1 VRDAEITR
9 LLQRAA
15 DGDREALDGVAAWAF
30 GELER
35 VAASRMRRRYGPE
48 LPGVTLEPAAL
59 VNETFLRLLDKP
71 HGFPSRRHFLSFA
84 NKIMLSA
91 LVDYQRSRL
100 ADKRG
105 GGLVQVTMGDQV
117 ADVPSEVGVLELQEV
132 LDQLR
137 ELDPRKAEIV
147 ELRVLWGAKLE
158 EIAELLGLSRATVVR
173 DWRFARLWIAQTLG
187 LEP

>member
-1 VRDAEITR
+1 
-9 LLQRAA
+9 
-15 DGDREALDGVAAWAF
+15 
-30 GELER
+30 
-35 VAASRMRRRYGPE
+35 
-48 LPGVTLEPAAL
+48 
-59 VNETFLRLLDKP
+59 
-71 HGFPSRRHFLSFA
+71 
-84 NKIMLSA
+84 MLSA

-105 GGLVQVTMGDQV
+105 GGLVQVTMGDQG